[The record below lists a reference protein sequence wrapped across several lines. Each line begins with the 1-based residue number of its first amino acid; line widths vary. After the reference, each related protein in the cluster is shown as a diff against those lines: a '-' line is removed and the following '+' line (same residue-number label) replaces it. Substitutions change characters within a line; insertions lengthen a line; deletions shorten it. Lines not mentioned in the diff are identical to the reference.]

1 MKKIFAAAVTGCL
14 LLSACGNSA
23 EDISLTTTTEEQYI
37 SSPITV
43 SDTTTEEQSVPP
55 QITESETASGT
66 TSEPQDNVTISESI
80 SQTEP
85 APAEETQE
93 ENNEPQWSEMAASGQ
108 LYVNTDYVYSRI
120 YAVQG
125 SEKVKQYRLND
136 VVTVAAK
143 TDTGYYRLEDGTFI
157 HGDYLSENETV
168 VNTESAGSDDY
179 ISVTSTGYTIERIN
193 GITYVDGI
201 MVANKSYTLPAS
213 YDPGIRQEAA
223 DALAE
228 MQSAAAAEGLS
239 LFVVSG
245 YRSYYR
251 QQEVYAGWASRDG
264 EAAADTYSSRAGHSD
279 HQTGYTFDL
288 NSLDQSFAY
297 TSEGIWLAEH
307 CAEFGFIIRYPEG
320 KEAYTGYIY
329 EPWHVRW
336 VGVEKAKAI
345 TASGLSLEEYYGI
358 PSDYGVSGDVFV

>member
-1 MKKIFAAAVTGCL
+1 MKKIFVWASVGCL
-14 LLSACGNSA
+14 FLSACGNNA
-23 EDISLTTTTEEQYI
+23 EGVSQTTAAEKQDIS
-37 SSPITV
+37 PTV
-43 SDTTTEEQSVPP
+43 IASDTTTAEVQLTSA
-55 QITESETASGT
+55 ETVGDPT
-66 TSEPQDNVTISESI
+66 TEPQESAAVSESV
-80 SQTEP
+80 TVP
-85 APAEETQE
+85 TAEETQE
-93 ENNEPQWSEMAASGQ
+93 TVPQWNEMAASGQ
-108 LYVNTDYVYSRI
+108 LYVNTDYIYSRI

-136 VVTVAAK
+136 TVTVTAK
-143 TDTGYYRLEDGTFI
+143 TDTGYYKLEDGTFI

-168 VNTESAGSDDY
+168 VNTESTESVSNDDY
-179 ISVTSTGYTIERIN
+179 SSVLASGYVIERIN

-201 MVANKSYTLPAS
+201 MIANKSYTLPAS
-213 YDPGIRQEAA
+213 YDPGTRQEAA
-223 DALAE
+223 DALAQ
-228 MQSAAAAEGLS
+228 MQNAAAAEGLT

-251 QQEVYAGWASRDG
+251 QQEVYAGWANRDG
-264 EAAADTYSSRAGHSD
+264 TEKADTYSSRAGHSD

-297 TSEGIWLAEH
+297 TQEGIWLAEH

-336 VGVEKAKAI
+336 VGVEKAKKL
-345 TASGLSLEEYYGI
+345 TESGLSLEEYYGI
-358 PSDYGVSGDVFV
+358 PSDYNVSGDVFV